1 MRLLAKFSLIFAVVF
16 GLGLAAAA
24 FLFHDSLQRSA
35 REQVLHEAQIM
46 METALAMRNYTT
58 EQIRPVMN
66 EISQPYDAHAVD
78 PISRICAREAAARSV
93 FRPQTV
99 PAFAATEIFNYLR
112 KKYPDYFYKEASL
125 NPTNPRNRVVDW
137 EEDILNVFR
146 NRPDLAL
153 LDGERMTP
161 LGKSLFLARP
171 MRATKSCLE
180 CHATPGDAPQDMVKL
195 YGPAN
200 GFGWR
205 ENEII
210 AAQIVSVP
218 VSLPVQMANR
228 SFRRLLVSLV
238 ALGFVTL
245 LVLDVLLYF
254 TVVRPV
260 SRLARRADEISR
272 GQMNVPELP
281 VKGRD
286 EVSILAAS
294 FNRMHRSLATA
305 IKLLEQQK

>member
-1 MRLLAKFSLIFAVVF
+1 MARGPAMRLLAKFSLIFAVVF

-66 EISQPYDAHAVD
+66 EISQPYDAKAVD
-78 PISRICAREAAARSV
+78 PISRICAREAAARRV

-161 LGKSLFLARP
+161 LGKSLFLADR
-171 MRATKSCLE
+171 KSTRLNSSHLVISYAVFCL
-180 CHATPGDAPQDMVKL
+180 KKKKKS
-195 YGPAN
+195 
-200 GFGWR
+200 
-205 ENEII
+205 EN
-210 AAQIVSVP
+210 
-218 VSLPVQMANR
+218 
-228 SFRRLLVSLV
+228 
-238 ALGFVTL
+238 
-245 LVLDVLLYF
+245 
-254 TVVRPV
+254 TV
-260 SRLARRADEISR
+260 I
-272 GQMNVPELP
+272 
-281 VKGRD
+281 
-286 EVSILAAS
+286 
-294 FNRMHRSLATA
+294 H
-305 IKLLEQQK
+305 

>member
-1 MRLLAKFSLIFAVVF
+1 
-16 GLGLAAAA
+16 
-24 FLFHDSLQRSA
+24 
-35 REQVLHEAQIM
+35 
-46 METALAMRNYTT
+46 MRNYTT

-254 TVVRPV
+254 TVVRPI
-260 SRLARRADEISR
+260 SRFARRADEISK